1 MTDPLKP
8 LAPLPPALTATL
20 GPAEP
25 RTFIR
30 PDGLDIQIA
39 GWRIGLGQIGV
50 PGKGSS
56 RSQRGVDVEIFV
68 TEQGRLVTTRNA
80 WTRAPDGG
88 SHHSQTSQVH
98 ETPAAAYQ
106 WLLDDG
112 KGKLGPASKA
122 AWVQACQTLAPMSGL
137 EVERIG

>member
-1 MTDPLKP
+1 M
-8 LAPLPPALTATL
+8 
-20 GPAEP
+20 
-25 RTFIR
+25 R
-30 PDGLDIQIA
+30 PDGLDIQIL
-39 GWRIGLGQIGV
+39 GWRIGLGQIAV

-68 TEQGRLVTTRNA
+68 TEKGRLVTTRNA

-88 SHHSQTSQVH
+88 SSDSQTSQVC
-98 ETPAAAYQ
+98 ETPARAYQ

-122 AWVQACQTLAPMSGL
+122 AWVMACQTFAPMSGL
-137 EVERIG
+137 EIERID